1 MKNLKFEAV
10 ILAIGFVLLGLFI
23 RSGLNN
29 VSGNDRVVNVKGL
42 AEMEVEA
49 NKVIWPLMYK
59 DLGDNLITLYD
70 NINSKNKTIVG
81 FLNSKGITNEEITIN
96 APEIIDMQAERY
108 NSNPAPYRYNITS
121 VITVT

>member
-10 ILAIGFVLLGLFI
+10 ILAVGFVLLGLFI
-23 RSGLNN
+23 KSGLNN

-108 NSNPAPYRYNITS
+108 NSNPAP
-121 VITVT
+121 